1 MYGLPLFWRETH
13 KQVRLFIFDGRLTVV
28 FLLMLMH
35 MAWWTFLLAVTVT
48 AVMYFFETKGI
59 SADSIFRALR
69 ASFAGR
75 RRTARGVE
83 QERRA
88 VDFGYETEA
97 DVRAMEAVIAAR
109 GQAHAK
115 RQEAAAARSGS
126 KLRSTSGGAR

>member
-1 MYGLPLFWRETH
+1 MYGYPLFWRETH
-13 KQVRLFIFDGRLTVV
+13 KQVRLFIFDGRLTIV
-28 FLLMLMH
+28 FLLMVMH
-35 MAWWTFLLAVTVT
+35 LAWWTFILAVTVT

-83 QERRA
+83 HERGA
-88 VDFGYETEA
+88 IDFGYETEA

-109 GQAHAK
+109 SEAHK
-115 RQEAAAARSGS
+115 RRQEVAAKSGGS
-126 KLRSTSGGAR
+126 RVPGGARR